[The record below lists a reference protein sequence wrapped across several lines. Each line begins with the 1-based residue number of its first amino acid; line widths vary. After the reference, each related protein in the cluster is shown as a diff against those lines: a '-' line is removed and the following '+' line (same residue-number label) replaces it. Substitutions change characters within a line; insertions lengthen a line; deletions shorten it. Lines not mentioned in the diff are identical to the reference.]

1 MIRIEAQRRQDAG
14 ADEPPA
20 PRRRLRLLRAL
31 ALGAALAATPACASL
46 QLGQTRIEN
55 PAAAARTLDQRA
67 YAVLH
72 GYAAVIEE
80 ATDIVRDPSVP
91 MGFKRAL
98 GQAERAA
105 TPAAETLEIA
115 VAAYAR
121 ARADFEAA
129 SSDTAPALERAATAL
144 TIAARRLSE
153 AIAAA
158 QAPVA
163 ELQDLVRAHRG

>member
-1 MIRIEAQRRQDAG
+1 MRRFV
-14 ADEPPA
+14 PPA
-20 PRRRLRLLRAL
+20 SSRQRVKSRLEAGDALRAAAL
-31 ALGAALAATPACASL
+31 ALALAATPACASL
-46 QLGQTRIEN
+46 DLGQTRIEN
-55 PAAAARTLDQRA
+55 PAAAAATLDQRA

-72 GYAAVIEE
+72 SYAAVIEE
-80 ATDIVRDPSVP
+80 ATDIVRDPRVP

-115 VAAYAR
+115 VAAYVS

-129 SSDTAPALERAATAL
+129 ASETAPTLERAASSL

-153 AIAAA
+153 ALTAA

>member
-1 MIRIEAQRRQDAG
+1 MIRFGTPASNRRV
-14 ADEPPA
+14 
-20 PRRRLRLLRAL
+20 RMLRAL

-46 QLGQTRIEN
+46 QLGETRIES

-72 GYAAVIEE
+72 AYAAVIEE

-91 MGFKRAL
+91 MGLKRAL
-98 GQAERAA
+98 GHAERAA

-115 VAAYAR
+115 VASYVS

-129 SSDTAPALERAATAL
+129 SGDSAPTLERAATAL

-153 AIAAA
+153 ALAAA